1 MEANQL
7 PFFFSNSIYFPQ
19 FVTRFSTA
27 PFLRNM
33 HFRTIVFL
41 AVSCLSFTALAQ
53 KKKQFVVNEEAS
65 FDRVK
70 FSLSA
75 PSASC
80 FIRPGNIGKTIMVY
94 GNTEPQLL
102 DPIMSTELRE
112 GILHA
117 EFKLQGGN
125 RKAEN
130 VLAMKMLGNKESES
144 KQNYNIYLSDKK
156 PYDLDLHYGVGSA
169 YLDLSGLAVE
179 KLRIYTGSADVKI
192 GYLTAKANLVE
203 MDSFLVH
210 VDLGSLEIHKINKSR
225 ANHILADV
233 GFGSLLLDFS
243 DKSENSCEIFASVG
257 AGKLEVIMP
266 FTESPILIKL
276 KSSPLCSV
284 TLPSNFKQISKNLYA
299 NQYYKGNDENLLN
312 FDVNVAMGSIIFR
325 HKE

>member
-1 MEANQL
+1 
-7 PFFFSNSIYFPQ
+7 
-19 FVTRFSTA
+19 
-27 PFLRNM
+27 M
-33 HFRTIVFL
+33 HFRIILFL
-41 AVSCLSFTALAQ
+41 AATCISFAALAQ
-53 KKKQFVVNEEAS
+53 KKTQYVVHEDNS
-65 FDRVK
+65 FERVR

-94 GNTEPQLL
+94 GNAEPQLL

-130 VLAMKMLGNKESES
+130 VLAMKMLGSKGSES

-156 PYDLDLHYGVGSA
+156 PYDLDLHYGVGNA

-179 KLRIYTGSADVKI
+179 KLRIYTGSADVKV
-192 GYLTAKANLVE
+192 GYLTGDANLVE
-203 MDSFLVH
+203 MDSFLVQ

-266 FTESPILIKL
+266 FTESPILIRL
-276 KSSPLCSV
+276 QSSPLCSV
-284 TLPSNFKQISKNLYA
+284 TLPSNFKEISKNLYA
-299 NQYYKGNDENLLN
+299 NQYYEGDDENLLN